1 MSLQGRDV
9 SILISQNKIIALI
22 KKFNMWKTRI
32 NDVVDAFPGL
42 CGYIAS
48 KTLIKAE
55 VIFSDIQQHL
65 ELFSKHFTKYLLKE
79 ANNNFYWILNPFVVA

>member
-1 MSLQGRDV
+1 MSLQGRDA

-22 KKFNMWKTRI
+22 KTFNIWKTKI
-32 NDVVDAFPGL
+32 NDVVDAFPVL
-42 CGYIAS
+42 CGY
-48 KTLIKAE
+48 KLNTE

-65 ELFSKHFTKYLLKE
+65 ELFFKHFKTYLLKE